1 MRGVTMARIRTIKP
15 TFFTSE
21 DILDLSA
28 HARLLYIA
36 CWCEADREGRLCW
49 KPRTLRIRYLPT
61 DAVDIESVA
70 AELIAHGLVRL
81 YGDGL
86 AWIPSFLL
94 HQHINPRE
102 SASKLPAPI
111 DASATRDSRDSDAQV
126 GRERKGRVN
135 VASTSDAASILE
147 HLNARTGKGFRPVDA
162 NLKPIAAR
170 LVEGSTVEDCRSVI
184 DAKVLQWADDPKMR
198 EYLRPKT
205 LFNSTNFAQYLGEVA
220 CSRTQEGTWE

>member
-70 AELIAHGLVRL
+70 AELIARGLVRL

-102 SASKLPAPI
+102 SASKLPAPA
-111 DASATRDSRDSDAQV
+111 DALTTRASRDSDAQV
-126 GRERKGRVN
+126 GRERKGRIEVT
-135 VASTSDAASILE
+135 STSDAVPILE
-147 HLNARTGKGFRPVDA
+147 HLNTRTGKGFRPVDA

-170 LVEGSTVEDCRSVI
+170 LAEGSTADDCRSVI
-184 DAKVLQWADDPKMR
+184 DAKVRQWSDDAKMR

-205 LFNSTNFAQYLGEVA
+205 LFNATNFAQYLGEVA
-220 CSRTQEGTWE
+220 GNPSGEAAWE